1 VTQAR
6 HWNKEKKRAYRVADN
21 QLESWREE
29 FRNLKFGE
37 FDLGL
42 SRLLQGPHGAAYSK
56 IGITPKGGKKRSGR
70 RRSRFRSGAV
80 R

>member
-6 HWNKEKKRAYRVADN
+6 HWSAEKKRGYRVADN

-42 SRLLQGPHGAAYSK
+42 SRLLQGPDGAAYAKLRLLLKAAKS
-56 IGITPKGGKKRSGR
+56 GQVGDDRGFDRSG
-70 RRSRFRSGAV
+70 
-80 R
+80 

>member
-6 HWNKEKKRAYRVADN
+6 HWNEEKKRAYRVADN

-42 SRLLQGPHGAAYSK
+42 SRLLQGPHGSAYSK
-56 IGITPKGGKKRSGR
+56 IRITPKGGKKRSGR
-70 RRSRFRSGAV
+70 RRWWFRSGAV

>member
-6 HWNKEKKRAYRVADN
+6 HWSAEKKRGYRVADN

-42 SRLLQGPHGAAYSK
+42 SRLLQGPDGAAYSK
-56 IGITPKGGKKRSGR
+56 FRLLL
-70 RRSRFRSGAV
+70 SRQSRNQTS
-80 R
+80 

>member
-6 HWNKEKKRAYRVADN
+6 HWNEEKKRAYRVADN

-42 SRLLQGPHGAAYSK
+42 SRYFRARMVPRTRNSDYSE
-56 IGITPKGGKKRSGR
+56 R
-70 RRSRFRSGAV
+70 RQKAV
-80 R
+80 RSEAIAVSIGSG

>member
-6 HWNKEKKRAYRVADN
+6 HWNAEKKRAYRVADN
-21 QLESWREE
+21 QLESWREG

-42 SRLLQGPHGAAYSK
+42 EPLTSRPAWFRVLENSDYSE
-56 IGITPKGGKKRSGR
+56 R
-70 RRSRFRSGAV
+70 RQKAV
-80 R
+80 RSETIAVSIGSG